1 MCKPRVSSSQVVP
14 IVLALVVAACGPDAI
29 EQPTAGSSAEPPP
42 TAAADS
48 ALPSE
53 APLEV
58 DRLPGDLVLEAHRLK
73 GPPDSDRL
81 SFVPVVG
88 TREQVLLRHAEER
101 RQQFPNQLT
110 FMEGNP
116 ALSAPWDSGVL
127 LATLS
132 TEEEGKPEQVVR
144 LFEGEKLVFSAPAG
158 LPSPALPLQGLWTYD
173 GHWALEI
180 LYSAREVWEGRVY
193 IDGELLS
200 EVYGYDETFGFQLLA
215 GRPFYFF
222 RRSEGIWISYDGQE
236 TALPFGEIPH
246 YMCCAESVL
255 NPIQAENMVAFFAR
269 THEAWYY
276 VELGAFGSPG
286 R

>member
-1 MCKPRVSSSQVVP
+1 MCNPRVCSSQIGI

-29 EQPTAGSSAEPPP
+29 DKPTAGPSRKPPP
-42 TAAADS
+42 TAATES
-48 ALPSE
+48 AFPLE

-58 DRLPGDLVLEAHRLK
+58 DRLPGDLVLEAHRLV

-81 SFVPVVG
+81 NFEPVVG
-88 TREQVLLRHAEER
+88 TREQVLLQHAEER
-101 RQQFPNQLT
+101 GRQFPNQLT

-116 ALSAPWDSGVL
+116 ALSAPWNSGDL
-127 LATLS
+127 IATLS
-132 TEEEGKPEQVVR
+132 TEHEGKPEQTVK
-144 LFEGEKLVFSAPAG
+144 LFDGEALIFSAPAG
-158 LPSPALPLQGLWTYD
+158 LPSPALPLQGLWTYE

-180 LYSAREVWEGRVY
+180 VYSAPEVWEGRVY
-193 IDGELLS
+193 VDGELLS
-200 EVYGYDETFGFQLLA
+200 EVNGYDETFGSQLLA

-222 RRSEGIWISYDGQE
+222 RRSEGIWLSYDGQE
-236 TALPFGEIPH
+236 TALPVEEIPH

-269 THEAWYY
+269 AGETWYY
-276 VELGAFGSPG
+276 IELGAFGSPG